1 MQKVKIGVVG
11 LGGIGGLLAILLK
24 RARYE
29 VFSNKKFSKKE
40 ILINLSSEYYGNL
53 QETIKINKTLNN
65 VDIIFIC
72 SKFPYL
78 KKNIKNLNNSKALIV
93 PLLNGLYHFNILKKQ
108 FSNRVYFS
116 NIGKIIS
123 KKITEKKIV
132 HLSKNKPEVLISSEN
147 KDKNHY

>member
-78 KKNIKNLNNSKALIV
+78 KKKYKE
-93 PLLNGLYHFNILKKQ
+93 FK
-108 FSNRVYFS
+108 
-116 NIGKIIS
+116 
-123 KKITEKKIV
+123 
-132 HLSKNKPEVLISSEN
+132 
-147 KDKNHY
+147 